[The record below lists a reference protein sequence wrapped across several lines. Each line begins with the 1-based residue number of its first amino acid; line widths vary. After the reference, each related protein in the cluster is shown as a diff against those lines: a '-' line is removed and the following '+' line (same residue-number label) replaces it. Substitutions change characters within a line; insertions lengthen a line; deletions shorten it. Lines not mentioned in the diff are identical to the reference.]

1 VRRVLLATLFGMV
14 ISVLT
19 ACGMSGGDSA
29 QADSTASQA
38 DIQFSQQM
46 IPHHQQSIQLA
57 GLATQRGLSDFVKS
71 MAGEIT
77 TKETAELDLMSG
89 WLKSWNAEMPAG
101 HGGHDRSGMML
112 PETEI
117 SALESAAG
125 NDFDRMWLTAIAK
138 HLGNGVQM
146 AKTVLNSGTHAGTK
160 TLAQQIVTGQEA
172 EIAEINER
180 LPGYVS

>member
-1 VRRVLLATLFGMV
+1 SRPGRLGTPFRRPVEPPAARSRICDRRGRFDDGGPVRRVLLATLFGMV
-14 ISVLT
+14 ISALT

-77 TKETAELDLMSG
+77 TKETAE
-89 WLKSWNAEMPAG
+89 
-101 HGGHDRSGMML
+101 
-112 PETEI
+112 
-117 SALESAAG
+117 
-125 NDFDRMWLTAIAK
+125 
-138 HLGNGVQM
+138 
-146 AKTVLNSGTHAGTK
+146 
-160 TLAQQIVTGQEA
+160 
-172 EIAEINER
+172 
-180 LPGYVS
+180 